1 MNDFLV
7 TFKNKKSTMLTSL
20 PIFNKSEEIITALEN
35 NDVLILEAKTGSGK
49 STVLPILIYS
59 NMYRLFGRGTRKL
72 NKIASVQPRRIAVMN
87 VKDRLREN
95 MENVFP
101 GGADYVGYTIGGE
114 SDYDPKRQAIRVMTD
129 GILKNE
135 IIKDKELSQYSVI
148 IMDEAHERSLDADV
162 INGFLSLMAGKRS
175 PPLKIV
181 ITSADVKREPFTKLF
196 SGARVGFVSVEGAP
210 FEIDTY
216 RFFEVPGNTFIDGE
230 QVGSHHRIECY
241 GKYRE
246 NEKLLGGLILEI
258 LFQSTS
264 PFPNGYVND
273 MRRLLASENF
283 ARDKDVLIFLPGVG
297 EIQNIYD
304 RISKYIISNNINLGQ
319 TVPLVLYK
327 LFSNAPREEQDKILK
342 KDPNLRELRIIFATN
357 VAETSITVPGITL
370 VIDSGYSKD
379 VSYDPRI
386 NSTVIYNSRISQAEA
401 NQRRGRTGR
410 VEKGTYISLYD
421 QKCFDE
427 MEAESTPDILQ
438 RDLSMTQLL
447 LFRLGESLE
456 TFPFIDD
463 PSASQI
469 ILANY
474 NVSRLRMI
482 GGDKKLTSLGEFVS
496 SIPISDPKSA
506 VNLWT
511 SLVITY
517 NRNKN
522 LTEIEMLKRAS
533 PYLKIMTIMSVL
545 TEVRTE
551 NIIRYNQNTMD
562 QFMSSLEKEGSN
574 VKPFLLR
581 RLFFEKYHNDH
592 LDLLTS
598 TLQNTTLQNFD
609 DQKSFLKEN
618 LNDYDIGIFII
629 FSTFDKYFSQLRAND
644 APFGTEDEFD
654 IEQDEKIL
662 MNDTNG
668 IFSKAYEQMKEELMK
683 LPSFLDNNSYSE
695 IPYEEDIL
703 SLYLRYIEI
712 RNAVINTFS
721 EKIMGNTPDNKG
733 AINWFSWIL
742 YGYGKISSGITSIN
756 VKRYY
761 SRSLIENMKIILAAG
776 YQISLAK
783 FNSPS
788 GRFKILGT
796 NYSMRVGDNSV
807 MSILNRDF
815 MRLPYISDLYL
826 GIQDSMMS
834 FDANPRSK
842 EVRRDVVLNR
852 GFMLRGRDI
861 QRGEELLR
869 EVFEKSSW
877 D

>member
-1 MNDFLV
+1 
-7 TFKNKKSTMLTSL
+7 MLRSL
-20 PIFNKSEEIITALEN
+20 PIFNKTEEIITALEN

-59 NMYRLFGRGTRKL
+59 NMYRLFGRGSRKM

-95 MENVFP
+95 MEKMF
-101 GGADYVGYTIGGE
+101 GSADYVGYTIGGE
-114 SDYDPKRQAIRVMTD
+114 SDYDPDKNVIRVMTD

-135 IIKDKELSQYSVI
+135 IIKDKELSQYSVV
-148 IMDEAHERSLDADV
+148 IMDEAHERSLDADI
-162 INGFLSLMAGKRS
+162 INGFLSLIAGKRN
-175 PPLKIV
+175 PPLKII
-181 ITSADVKREPFTKLF
+181 ITSADVKRGPYTKLF

-216 RFFEVPGNTFIDGE
+216 RFFEVPGNNFIDGE

-258 LFQSTS
+258 LFQNTP

-273 MRRLLASENF
+273 TRKLLESENF
-283 ARDKDVLIFLPGVG
+283 SRDKDVLIFLPGVG

-304 RISKYIISNNINLGQ
+304 RVSNYIISNNINLGQ

-342 KDPNLRELRIIFATN
+342 KDPNLRELRIIFTTN
-357 VAETSITVPGITL
+357 VAETSITVPGISL

-386 NSTVIYNSRISQAEA
+386 NSTVVYNSRISQAEA

-410 VEKGTYISLYD
+410 VEKGIYISLYD
-421 QKCFDE
+421 QKCFDD

-438 RDLSMTQLL
+438 KDLSMTQLL
-447 LFRLGESLE
+447 LYRLGESLE
-456 TFPFIDD
+456 TFPFIDN

-474 NVSRLRMI
+474 NISRLRMI
-482 GGDKKLTSLGEFVS
+482 GNDKRLTSLGEFVS
-496 SIPISDPKSA
+496 SIPVSDPKSA

-517 NRNKN
+517 DRNKN
-522 LTEIEMLKRAS
+522 LTEVDVMMRRAS
-533 PYLKIMTIMSVL
+533 PYLKIMTIMSAL

-551 NIIRYNQNTMD
+551 NIIRYNQKTMD
-562 QFMSSLEKEGSN
+562 RFVSELERQGSN

-581 RLFFEKYHNDH
+581 RLFFERYHDNH

-598 TLQNTTLQNFD
+598 ILQNTTLQNFN
-609 DQKSFLKEN
+609 DQKNFLIEN
-618 LNDYDIGIFII
+618 LNDYDVGIFII
-629 FSTFDKYFSQLRAND
+629 FSTFDKYFSQLRAD
-644 APFGTEDEFD
+644 YEFD

-683 LPSFLDNNSYSE
+683 LPSFLDNNSYSQ

-703 SLYLRYIEI
+703 GLYLKYIEI
-712 RNAVINTFS
+712 RNAIIKTFS
-721 EKIMGNTPDNKG
+721 EKIMGNTSDNKRV
-733 AINWFSWIL
+733 INWLSWIL
-742 YGYGKISSGITSIN
+742 YGYGKVSIN
-756 VKRYY
+756 VKEYY
-761 SRSLIENMKIILAAG
+761 SRGLIENVKIILATG

-796 NYSMRVGDNSV
+796 KYSMRVGDNSV

-826 GIQDSMMS
+826 GIQDSTMS
-834 FDANPRSK
+834 FDADPRSK
-842 EVRRDVVLNR
+842 EIRRDVVLNR
-852 GFMLRGRDI
+852 GFMLRGRDV
-861 QRGEELLR
+861 QRGKDLLR
-869 EVFEKSSW
+869 EVSEKTSW